1 MNPAE
6 DAQRVFGPVDSRFRE
21 DGRVQRRQPVLD
33 LERVVPVALEGRLIN
48 SAHSSGAIFALTEM
62 QP

>member
-6 DAQRVFGPVDSRFRE
+6 HAQRVFGPVDSPLGE

-33 LERVVPVALEGRLIN
+33 LERVVPVALEGRLHQFRAQLRHDIRTN
-48 SAHSSGAIFALTEM
+48 Q